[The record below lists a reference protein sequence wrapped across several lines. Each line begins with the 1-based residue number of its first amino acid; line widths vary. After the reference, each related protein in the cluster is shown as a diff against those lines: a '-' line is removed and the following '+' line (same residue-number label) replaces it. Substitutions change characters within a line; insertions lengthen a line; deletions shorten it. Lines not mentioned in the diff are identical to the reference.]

1 MLLATGDVSTDIAF
15 TLQQLGTMHTVAEK
29 AIAALL
35 LLFLV
40 LPIAASASQVR
51 SVSVLLSRTLAV
63 YQALYP

>member
-15 TLQQLGTMHTVAEK
+15 TLQQLGSMRTVADTVV
-29 AIAALL
+29 AALL

-51 SVSVLLSRTLAV
+51 SILLSRALAV
-63 YQALYP
+63 NLAL

>member
-1 MLLATGDVSTDIAF
+1 
-15 TLQQLGTMHTVAEK
+15 MHTVADEV
-29 AIAALL
+29 IAALL

-51 SVSVLLSRTLAV
+51 SVVLSRTLNQALYHSVSVLLSRTLTV